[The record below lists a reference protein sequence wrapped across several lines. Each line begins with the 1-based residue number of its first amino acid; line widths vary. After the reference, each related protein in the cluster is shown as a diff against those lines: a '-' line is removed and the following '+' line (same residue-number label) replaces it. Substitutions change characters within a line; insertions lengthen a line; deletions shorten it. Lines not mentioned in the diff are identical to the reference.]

1 MVSSIFESVLKP
13 LNHIC
18 PYLGHDPQVV
28 RRYIKCKKMCRRN
41 GWYSLKIDVL
51 NLLNPK
57 YENPMARDLGENA
70 GQIFNKILKSLI
82 LDIFIIFIIF

>member
-1 MVSSIFESVLKP
+1 
-13 LNHIC
+13 
-18 PYLGHDPQVV
+18 
-28 RRYIKCKKMCRRN
+28 MCRRN

-57 YENPMARDLGENA
+57 YENPLARDLGENA